1 LDLHRLLETV
11 SFEQAARATL
21 DATTW
26 AYLAGGAGSGRT
38 VAANTAAF
46 EEMWLR
52 PRILRPVP
60 ETPDTRV
67 TVLGQSLSMPVLLAP
82 TSPQRLFHPDA
93 EIATVGAAAS
103 ADTVAIIST
112 DSHYPFAEIGATAK
126 GHWWFQLYPYGSQRD
141 SDAVIATAEEAG
153 ATALVVTVD
162 AYHPA
167 RRLVAQRSG
176 FRTPPDVDFG
186 TLRELGILTGHVPA
200 DTRLPRRNLSWE
212 DLDHVCGRTNLPV
225 LVKGVLNPD
234 DARRCA
240 QAGAAGVIVSNHGG
254 RQLDGALPSLLALPE
269 VAAAVPDRHAVL
281 FDSGI
286 RSGLDVIVALALGA
300 HAVCIGRP
308 YVWGLALAGQ
318 TGIEAVLALLRD
330 ELEDGLR
337 QLGHTTVGQIGPD
350 NVVKTA
356 LPSPGRHQPRQ

>member
-1 LDLHRLLETV
+1 LELHRLLETAG
-11 SFEQAARATL
+11 FEAAARATL

-46 EEMWLR
+46 AQMWLR
-52 PRILRPVP
+52 PRILLPVP
-60 ETPDTRV
+60 DPPQTRV
-67 TVLGQSLSMPVLLAP
+67 SLLGQGLSMPVLLAP

-93 EIATVGAAAS
+93 EIATAGAAAS
-103 ADTVAIIST
+103 TGTVAIIST
-112 DSHYPFAEIGATAK
+112 DSHYPFAEIGAAA
-126 GHWWFQLYPYGSQRD
+126 GGRWWFQLYPYGSTRD

-153 ATALVVTVD
+153 AAALVLTVD

-167 RRLVAQRSG
+167 RRLLTQRAG

-186 TLRELGILTGHVPA
+186 TLRELGILTGPVPP
-200 DTRLPRRNLSWE
+200 DTRLPRRHLSWD
-212 DLDHVCGRTNLPV
+212 DLDRICARTGLPV
-225 LVKGVLNPD
+225 LVKGVLNPH

-240 QAGAAGVIVSNHGG
+240 ESGAAGVIVSNHGG

-269 VAAAVPDRHAVL
+269 VVAAVPEGHPVL
-281 FDSGI
+281 LDGGV

-308 YVWGLALAGQ
+308 YVWGLALAGR
-318 TGIEAVLALLRD
+318 TGVEAVLALLRE

-337 QLGHTTVGQIGPD
+337 QLGHATVDQVGAGD
-350 NVVKTA
+350 VVRAPVGTGWNA
-356 LPSPGRHQPRQ
+356 GEG